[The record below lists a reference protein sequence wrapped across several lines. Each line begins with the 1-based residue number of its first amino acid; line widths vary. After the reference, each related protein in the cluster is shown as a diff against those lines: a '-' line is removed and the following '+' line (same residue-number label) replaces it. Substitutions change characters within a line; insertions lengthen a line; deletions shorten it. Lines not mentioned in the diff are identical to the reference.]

1 MAHELYRIE
10 QEKNLE
16 VTKLQNLKVTKLRL
30 LAIKV
35 FFYYKDLSL
44 NNHGSKIRASVRL
57 QPYHNIERFLK
68 GKIKEI
74 HTIIKAAY
82 LLTHKIVAS
91 GFRCFSFT
99 MKMIHQWKKLGKL
112 RLYQRIFYILYAI
125 LHSIGFI
132 WQIQTINSSITA
144 LHIFI
149 STLQVAK

>member
-91 GFRCFSFT
+91 GFGFFSFHYEDDSPV
-99 MKMIHQWKKLGKL
+99 KEIRQAEIIPKDF
-112 RLYQRIFYILYAI
+112 LYSLCYI
-125 LHSIGFI
+125 
-132 WQIQTINSSITA
+132 T
-144 LHIFI
+144 
-149 STLQVAK
+149 